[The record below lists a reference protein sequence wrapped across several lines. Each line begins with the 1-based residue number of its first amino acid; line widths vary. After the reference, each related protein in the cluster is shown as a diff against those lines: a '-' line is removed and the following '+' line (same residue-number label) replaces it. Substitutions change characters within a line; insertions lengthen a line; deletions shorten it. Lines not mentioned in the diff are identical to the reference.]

1 MTSKAVNITN
11 NKAAKFNKKKYEK
24 ERKQKRLKKA
34 INVFLSLQDI
44 QYWFDCVVGL
54 SFALVT
60 TIILTTLEF
69 TSYGIRAAHR
79 DQALANHRQPNNKH
93 TDWQPPRDH
102 TQVNAS
108 ANPANR
114 HKLRDTVASCRHV

>member
-1 MTSKAVNITN
+1 MTSKAVNITK

-60 TIILTTLEF
+60 TIMGGVGYGFKGKLGPYF
-69 TSYGIRAAHR
+69 KGIRNCRKKQPEAELPMAENGRVRPSVAAAAA
-79 DQALANHRQPNNKH
+79 ALQRNATGNN
-93 TDWQPPRDH
+93 PFIY
-102 TQVNAS
+102 
-108 ANPANR
+108 
-114 HKLRDTVASCRHV
+114 